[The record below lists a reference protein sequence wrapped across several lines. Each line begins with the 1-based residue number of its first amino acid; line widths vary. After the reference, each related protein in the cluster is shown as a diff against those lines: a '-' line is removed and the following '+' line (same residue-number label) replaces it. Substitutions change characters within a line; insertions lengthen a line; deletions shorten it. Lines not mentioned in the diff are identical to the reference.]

1 LPNDTIDATPV
12 DMYLLKT
19 FFIVAT
25 LVSCT
30 SRVHHG
36 PSISASFKARPQQT
50 DQTCALYN
58 DVVDAAHLTGNK
70 LLSEI
75 SSDGQFRYR
84 FYLDGTKADSG
95 RYNLLRHA
103 GAVYA
108 LHQYHTMFPDR
119 RIPVA
124 VCHAASFLKQHTHA
138 LPSGS
143 ALAIWTP
150 TIYRRDGREVAK
162 LGGTGL
168 GIIAALACAPAA
180 GEGIFSTDEL
190 TNLGEFVEYM
200 QKSDGS
206 FYSRYW
212 SDTASRDDSWTSLYY
227 PGEAALGL
235 LYLHDATHNMRWADA
250 AKRALLHLADSQKE
264 NRDIPHDHWAL
275 IATAKLFSTLS
286 SHLLSREEA
295 QRLIAHSVLVSRAIL
310 QSQVISPGNRIDGAF
325 DERGRTTPA
334 ATRLEGL
341 VAAHSILPDS
351 YTALKADIF
360 GSIER
365 GMRFLLT
372 AQITEG
378 PHAGTIPR
386 AVEWASGEAEDAQR
400 FDQRVREV
408 RIDYMQHALSAML
421 GYVKMKQNCP

>member
-1 LPNDTIDATPV
+1 
-12 DMYLLKT
+12 MYLLRT

-36 PSISASFKARPQQT
+36 TSKSASFKATPQQR
-50 DQTCALYN
+50 DGNCALYN
-58 DVVDAAHLTGNK
+58 DVVNAAHLTGNK
-70 LLSEI
+70 LLSEL
-75 SSDGQFRYR
+75 SSEGQFRYR

-124 VCHAASFLKQHTHA
+124 VCHAASFLKQYTHA

-150 TIYRRDGREVAK
+150 AVYRHDGREVAK

-168 GIIAALACAPAA
+168 GIIAAVACEPAP
-180 GEGIFSTDEL
+180 GEAVFSTDEL
-190 TNLGEFVEYM
+190 TNLGAFIEYM

-206 FYSRYW
+206 FYSRCW
-212 SDTASRDDSWTSLYY
+212 SDTASRDDSWISLYY

-235 LYLHDATHNMRWADA
+235 LYLHDATHNIRWADA
-250 AKRALLHLADSQKE
+250 AKRALLHLADSRTD

-275 IATAKLFSTLS
+275 IATAKLFSTS
-286 SHLLSREEA
+286 GSHLLSREEA
-295 QRLIAHSVLVSRAIL
+295 QRLIGHSVLVSQAIL
-310 QSQVISPGNRIDGAF
+310 QTQVISPDSSINGAF
-325 DERGRTTPA
+325 DEWGRTTPA

-341 VAAHSILPDS
+341 LAAYSMLPDS
-351 YTALKADIF
+351 YAALKADIYS
-360 GSIER
+360 SIER
-365 GMRFLLT
+365 GMRFLLN

-386 AVEWASGEAEDAQR
+386 AVKRASGDTEDARR
-400 FDQRVREV
+400 FNRRVREV

-421 GYVKMKQNCP
+421 GYVKMKRDCP